1 MAIIRSKI
9 ARQLLAEGGVSLDDA
24 KMMAPPGE
32 FLAYI
37 NPKEARML
45 RDAGGS
51 GIMTPMG
58 IPSFVDFGRAGS
70 ESYAASFGGP
80 SPDTGPTSQEDSGFD
95 TGDVNVG
102 LRGGMPA
109 FTPPG
114 GTSNG
119 GDDNF
124 FNRIG
129 RKIQDKRG
137 DLAMSFINKSIAET
151 MRGRLGLGKPG
162 DINYVLDLLQ
172 NPDDRVYGLSNK
184 EREIGEKLIDAG
196 IKNEADIRGMTQTQ
210 FDDLFPGPNTGGGG
224 DGDNEPIKK
233 LRAPI
238 TEKKE
243 EPKSEFD
250 DILKFYGA
258 KYARGGD
265 VDYADL
271 DLEEQA
277 AVDRGEATAQ
287 MTTQERDEQGYGG
300 GDADDLP
307 TLPETG
313 PIVFGGGPTR
323 NVSGFGLLGRPT
335 PTISKTTRDKM
346 LQDFLNLDTGPK
358 TLTSG
363 QTNFNIKDVQ
373 PTSGYG
379 GVRDVAT
386 GKALTDFLQEAPKD
400 FLESL
405 APYGGPRR
413 SNADGGEVRQEY
425 GLGSIV
431 KKATRAVKKVAKS
444 PLGKAAILGGLTFG
458 IPGTS
463 FKGLSGLDAFKNLST
478 LQKAFLLGGTALS
491 LSPFATEE
499 EEEKLPT
506 VANTDPE
513 MTKFIDFYGGPTR
526 FVAEG
531 GDIDEAP
538 IKMAS
543 APSTFGELNQL
554 SIDLFGRPYDQ
565 LNDSEQEILIEY
577 FTKGK
582 KQGIERATAARGGMM
597 NPNDEMLDLGGN
609 EMDLRGGGF
618 VPLGEYEK
626 KDDVPARLSK
636 NEFVFTADAVR
647 AAGGGSVDR
656 GADIMYKTMK
666 NLENKVA

>member
-1 MAIIRSKI
+1 MSIIRSNI
-9 ARQLLAEGGVSLDDA
+9 ARQLLAEGGAPRKGYVTGGDIEDDVA
-24 KMMAPPGE
+24 QME
-32 FLAYI
+32 T
-37 NPKEARML
+37 
-45 RDAGGS
+45 S
-51 GIMTPMG
+51 MG
-58 IPSFVDFGRAGS
+58 IS
-70 ESYAASFGGP
+70 GGP
-80 SPDTGPTSQEDSGFD
+80 SPSEYSGLDQESQAEADADRFRAGFRTPDYISMGVSDDATDRGFFQRGIDALGSG
-95 TGDVNVG
+95 
-102 LRGGMPA
+102 LQRGRGNLM
-109 FTPPG
+109 
-114 GTSNG
+114 
-119 GDDNF
+119 
-124 FNRIG
+124 FNYLG
-129 RKIQDKRG
+129 R
-137 DLAMSFINKSIAET
+137 SIAPT

-162 DINYVLDLLQ
+162 DINYVLNLLQ

-184 EREIGEKLIDAG
+184 ERQIGEKLIDAG
-196 IKNEADIRGMTQTQ
+196 IKDEFDIRNMTQAQ
-210 FDDLFPGPNTGGGG
+210 FDSLFPGPTKSEGG
-224 DGDNEPIKK
+224 DSEPIRR

-238 TEKKE
+238 TEDKKE
-243 EPKSEFD
+243 EPKDEFA

-258 KYARGGD
+258 RF
-265 VDYADL
+265 
-271 DLEEQA
+271 E
-277 AVDRGEATAQ
+277 
-287 MTTQERDEQGYGG
+287 
-300 GDADDLP
+300 
-307 TLPETG
+307 
-313 PIVFGGGPTR
+313 
-323 NVSGFGLLGRPT
+323 
-335 PTISKTTRDKM
+335 
-346 LQDFLNLDTGPK
+346 
-358 TLTSG
+358 
-363 QTNFNIKDVQ
+363 
-373 PTSGYG
+373 
-379 GVRDVAT
+379 
-386 GKALTDFLQEAPKD
+386 
-400 FLESL
+400 
-405 APYGGPRR
+405 
-413 SNADGGEVRQEY
+413 DGGEVRQGY